1 MTCTRQKDL
10 NEEGRK
16 TVAKKILVVDDSIS
30 MRQIISIILSGAGY
44 QPVLA
49 ADGPEGLKLLDD
61 QTELILCDYNMPNM
75 NGVDF
80 ISRVRQGRINAAV
93 PIVMVTTESEDA
105 RKQEAKAAG
114 ATAWLTKPVEK
125 EALLQVVSKVTRT
138 LEF

>member
-1 MTCTRQKDL
+1 M
-10 NEEGRK
+10 
-16 TVAKKILVVDDSIS
+16 AKKILVVDDSIS

-49 ADGPEGLKLLDD
+49 ADGPEGLNLLDD

>member
-1 MTCTRQKDL
+1 M
-10 NEEGRK
+10 
-16 TVAKKILVVDDSIS
+16 AKKILVVDDSIS